1 MSKGKFG
8 GAGYQ
13 PKQLGPEPATAPITT
28 THAIVESPPAEPSP
42 SLPPEPSSPRAESAK
57 RTSDAAATAELERLR
72 AVKVPFSSRITVA
85 AEQQLKAMAREGRSQ
100 TDLLAEALNLLFKRH
115 GKRPVA

>member
-28 THAIVESPPAEPSP
+28 VVVEPESPPPKVATKP
-42 SLPPEPSSPRAESAK
+42 
-57 RTSDAAATAELERLR
+57 TDAAAAELERLR

-85 AEQQLKAMAREGRSQ
+85 ADQQLKAMAREGRSQ
-100 TDLLAEALNLLFKRH
+100 TDLLGEALNLLFKRH
-115 GKRPVA
+115 GKPPVA

>member
-13 PKQLGPEPATAPITT
+13 PKQLGPEPATAPITG
-28 THAIVESPPAEPSP
+28 THLIIETPSPAAPPPGSPSAPPPPASTKQ
-42 SLPPEPSSPRAESAK
+42 PP
-57 RTSDAAATAELERLR
+57 DAAAAELERLR

-115 GKRPVA
+115 GKPPVA